1 MDKST
6 STNIDK
12 IEILQ
17 KNVNGYLQ
25 RYINHFN
32 NNEEFENILS
42 EIEKKFNNEFEKQYI
57 LSNLEYSINLII
69 ENIN

>member
-42 EIEKKFNNEFEKQYI
+42 EIEKKFKNEFEKQYI